1 MITYV
6 VHGLLLLCFLQGAE
20 VEAFLSHA
28 HLSAIGG
35 RGRVADV
42 AVRPFQGRCPLH
54 NLCAQ
59 TKAAKTFSSKEFNVN
74 WNRPDAQGTFGRVY
88 FAKQGMMGMGGQVVL
103 KSPPVVSV
111 YLIFLN
117 KIFLCLPCQTGGMI
131 SDTVLEYR
139 RRKKLVCGGEVDS
152 GIYSRPLYFEVSTKD
167 LGVRG
172 RADPV
177 NIFYRIF

>member
-1 MITYV
+1 MNV
-6 VHGLLLLCFLQGAE
+6 VHGLLLLCFLQGAK

-42 AVRPFQGRCPLH
+42 AVRPFQGRCSLH

-59 TKAAKTFSSKEFNVN
+59 TKTAKTFSSKEFNVN

-103 KSPPVVSV
+103 KSPVVSCLS
-111 YLIFLN
+111 YLLKQDIPMPAMRDRGDD
-117 KIFLCLPCQTGGMI
+117 KRYGTRVRSQ
-131 SDTVLEYR
+131 
-139 RRKKLVCGGEVDS
+139 EV
-152 GIYSRPLYFEVSTKD
+152 GLRGTSRPRNLFKTIILRSVSH
-167 LGVRG
+167 RS
-172 RADPV
+172 
-177 NIFYRIF
+177 I